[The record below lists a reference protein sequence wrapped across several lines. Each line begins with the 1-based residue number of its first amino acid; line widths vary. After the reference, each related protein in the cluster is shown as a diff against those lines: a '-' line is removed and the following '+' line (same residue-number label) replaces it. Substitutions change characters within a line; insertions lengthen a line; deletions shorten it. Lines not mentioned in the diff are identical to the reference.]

1 MQATTRFDYA
11 FIAAGILLAF
21 ISALI
26 PHYNAAYY
34 LSISVFLAGV
44 LPWLV
49 YSIAVPLM
57 HTSVTFVCGL
67 LLLAV
72 HGWLVVSE
80 RFMSAQPYESNLIYV
95 VPLAMSLLLLPLAIA
110 AARTSWK
117 KMMQR
122 KARGSHD
129 DHNSHAT
136 AH

>member
-21 ISALI
+21 ISALT

-34 LSISVFLAGV
+34 LSVSVFLAGV

-57 HTSVTFVCGL
+57 HTSVTFVSGL

-80 RFMSAQPYESNLIYV
+80 RFMSAQPYDSNLIYV

-122 KARGSHD
+122 KRRHHPD
-129 DHNSHAT
+129 THA
-136 AH
+136 AA